1 LSASE
6 EIWDSYFRHVDEIC
20 LETDPSDVILPRD
33 KMKAMIVSA
42 DSNPD
47 GKKYRFLLFSDD
59 KSSEATGFALVYVE
73 TPHSPTYKTNRHIA
87 RLRLSVSKKYRRKG
101 LAVLLLKRVTEELAV
116 KEPAV
121 TEFLIRVILE
131 SGKHFMDHIGG
142 TVCRENS
149 QNRLYLAEV
158 DWTMIE
164 AWAEEGARKNPGGAT
179 LQEVV
184 PVEMYAR
191 WRLLKADYI
200 GGDRGI
206 ENWRPIFAA
215 MELWDEAIDDSG
227 LTQKGTVR
235 AVISRIA
242 KQHKLKQT
250 RLSSILVVKDA
261 KAALNEF
268 RASKLDD
275 LDCFGKTMLRLETDL
290 IAMKARANA
299 WAIGDIE
306 ALRGLPYTD
315 QNAACERA
323 AMQAGVVQ
331 KRMDRDLDAEL
342 ERKWFDAAEKAL
354 ANNTATFA
362 LLPMAELLKP
372 DGYLAKLQAKGYVVQ
387 APE

>member
-1 LSASE
+1 MRLIVFSCLLAVSSFNHAWAQDAVQATELASVGP
-6 EIWDSYFRHVDEIC
+6 I
-20 LETDPSDVILPRD
+20 SDMDAVV
-33 KMKAMIVSA
+33 VSGVQ
-42 DSNPD
+42 P
-47 GKKYRFLLFSDD
+47 GPGMWK
-59 KSSEATGFALVYVE
+59 
-73 TPHSPTYKTNRHIA
+73 
-87 RLRLSVSKKYRRKG
+87 VSKGDHVMWVLGTQSPLPKKMEWVSREVEQ
-101 LAVLLLKRVTEELAV
+101 AVAQSQEVIWAPWFGVHVKAGVFQAITLMPKLLGV
-116 KEPAV
+116 
-121 TEFLIRVILE
+121 
-131 SGKHFMDHIGG
+131 
-142 TVCRENS
+142 
-149 QNRLYLAEV
+149 
-158 DWTMIE
+158 
-164 AWAEEGARKNPGGAT
+164 RKNPGGAT

-184 PVEMYAR
+184 PAEMYAR

-227 LTQKGTVR
+227 LTQKGAVG

-315 QNAACERA
+315 QSAACERA

-331 KRMDRDLDAEL
+331 KRLDRDLDAEL

-354 ANNTATFA
+354 ANNIATFA
-362 LLPMAELLKP
+362 LLPMAELLKA
-372 DGYLAKLQAKGYVVQ
+372 DGYLAKLQAKGYVVE